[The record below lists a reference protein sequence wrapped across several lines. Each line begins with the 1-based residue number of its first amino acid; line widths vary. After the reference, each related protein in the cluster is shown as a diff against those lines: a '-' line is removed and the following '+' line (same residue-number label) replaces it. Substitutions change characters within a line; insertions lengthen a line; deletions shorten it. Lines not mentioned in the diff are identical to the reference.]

1 MEETRGIPPMSL
13 SSSQCRVTVAIYPEV
28 SMRPYFEKMTP
39 MGKPLSEGQIKSATE
54 NVEQIREVEKQVA
67 EAVEAVKNAGIPAE
81 VIRKRGQMTVWE
93 RIEHLIDPGT
103 WCPLHT
109 LYNPQFNEEGSTGV
123 IDGLARINGKWA
135 VVIGFDNKVMAGAWI
150 AGQADNQLRVTDI
163 AKRLHVPLVW
173 LVNCSGVKLT
183 EQQEVYANR
192 RGNGTTFFRHAE
204 LEKLGVPVLAGI
216 YGTNPAGG
224 GYQGISPTIL
234 IAHKDANIAV
244 GGEES

>member
-1 MEETRGIPPMSL
+1 
-13 SSSQCRVTVAIYPEV
+13 
-28 SMRPYFEKMTP
+28 MRPYFEKMQDW
-39 MGKPLSEGQIKSATE
+39 GKPVKENKANAEEIKK
-54 NVEQIREVEKQVA
+54 VEAEIEELVQVA
-67 EAVEAVKNAGIPAE
+67 KNAGISQE
-81 VIRKRGQMTVWE
+81 VLNKRGEWTVHQ
-93 RIEHLIDPGT
+93 RLAYIVDPGT

-109 LYNPQFNEEGSTGV
+109 LYDPMNEESGTTGV
-123 IDGLARINGKWA
+123 VDGLGKINGRWC
-135 VVIGFDNKVMAGAWI
+135 VIIGFDNKVMAGAWI

-183 EQQEVYANR
+183 QQEEVYANR

-204 LEKLGVPVLAGI
+204 LEKLGVPVIAGI

-234 IAHKDANIAV
+234 LAHKDANIAV
-244 GGEES
+244 GGGGLSRRTPRRRGAVRSAPAATPSSRGAGW